1 MGTKARKKMKIAVFG
16 GSFDPV
22 HSEHVHIARAAIAE
36 LQLDKLLVMPAFSP
50 PHKPWKRLAPDSDRL
65 HMCKLA
71 FQDMEKAEV
80 CDYEIARGDVSYT
93 YLTCRYFRSLYQDA
107 EIYWLVGTD
116 MLRDFPTWKNPQSI
130 LNDVTLA
137 VCARNETDWIDRESQ
152 AFYERFGKKFVT
164 VSYVGKNV
172 SSTEVRVFAGAGVLR
187 NDLVPENV
195 AAYIEE
201 NKIYEI
207 PFAKEALALEK
218 TARREHSVRVAQTA
232 ARMAMKMR
240 ISERQAL
247 TAAFFHDCAKNL
259 PSDSPF
265 LQDFTMDAAWGDVP
279 APVVHQFTGAY
290 LAEHI
295 FHVTDRE
302 VLDAIRYHT
311 SGRADMSSLEKL
323 IFLADMLED
332 GRDFDGVDELR
343 RLFWQDGVDACLR
356 AALRQS
362 LQFIKEKGEK
372 IYPLTESAYRWICAV
387 EG

>member
-65 HMCKLA
+65 RMCKLA
-71 FQDMEKAEV
+71 FQDVEKAEV

-116 MLRDFPTWKNPQSI
+116 MLRDFPTWKNPQAI

-137 VCARNETDWIDRESQ
+137 VCARNETDWIDQESQ
-152 AFYERFGKKFVT
+152 AFYKRFGKKFVT

-172 SSTEVRVFAGAGVLR
+172 SSTEVRVFAGAGMRR

-207 PFAKEALALEK
+207 PFAKEALALGK